1 MEPLTWIHSTAVPRD
16 KLAPLL
22 SEYLALD
29 RLRTVRRLLLVR
41 CGALALMAAVAGP
54 LVGWLS
60 ALGRSLVVALFLL
73 PPAWAWIL
81 ERRADLRLSARLR
94 SIDTKTTCHPART
107 AELTRG

>member
-1 MEPLTWIHSTAVPRD
+1 METLTWFRSTDVPRD

-41 CGALALMAAVAGP
+41 CGALALTAAIVGP
-54 LVGWLS
+54 FVGWLS
-60 ALGRSLVVALFLL
+60 ALGRSLVVALFLI

-81 ERRADLRLSARLR
+81 ERRADLRLSERLR
-94 SIDTKTTCHPART
+94 SVDART
-107 AELTRG
+107 AGDPQAPPN

>member
-1 MEPLTWIHSTAVPRD
+1 METLTWFRSTAVPRD

-29 RLRTVRRLLLVR
+29 RLRAIRRLLLVR
-41 CGALALMAAVAGP
+41 CGALALVAAVAGP

-60 ALGRSLVVALFLL
+60 ALGRSLVVALFLI

-81 ERRADLRLSARLR
+81 ERRADLRLSHRLR
-94 SIDTKTTCHPART
+94 SIKTST
-107 AELTRG
+107 ATGPVAPPH

>member
-1 MEPLTWIHSTAVPRD
+1 METLTWFRSAAVPPD
-16 KLAPLL
+16 KLGPLL

-29 RLRTVRRLLLVR
+29 RLRAVRRLLLVR
-41 CGALALMAAVAGP
+41 CGALALMAAVVGP

-73 PPAWAWIL
+73 PPAWAWLL

-94 SIDTKTTCHPART
+94 SIDTRT
-107 AELTRG
+107 ASHPQAPPN

>member
-1 MEPLTWIHSTAVPRD
+1 MEALTWFHSTSVPRD
-16 KLAPLL
+16 ELAPLL

-41 CGALALMAAVAGP
+41 CGALALLAAVVGP

-60 ALGRSLVVALFLL
+60 ALGRSLVIALFLL

-81 ERRADLRLSARLR
+81 EKRADLRLSNRLR
-94 SIDTKTTCHPART
+94 SINANTVSRPQAPRT
-107 AELTRG
+107 

>member
-1 MEPLTWIHSTAVPRD
+1 METLTWFRSASVQPD

-41 CGALALMAAVAGP
+41 CGALALTAAVVGP

-60 ALGRSLVVALFLL
+60 ALGRSLVVALFLV

-81 ERRADLRLSARLR
+81 ESRADLRLSNRLR
-94 SIDTKTTCHPART
+94 SIKANT
-107 AELTRG
+107 ASRPSAPPN